1 MKSLEKVKKIAVEF
15 FGVNESLLEIKNVCA
30 SIFSVR
36 YEDRVVYVSALD
48 NISRKN
54 VNGGCNV

>member
-15 FGVNESLLEIKNVCA
+15 FDVSESLLEIKNVCA
-30 SIFSVR
+30 DIFSVS
-36 YEDRVVYVSALD
+36 YEGEVVYVSALD
-48 NISRKN
+48 CLTRKA